1 MLTFVMPPIAD
12 DNIVIKI
19 NKNEYKLRFPLEN
32 INNKINTIIV
42 YNTLQINP
50 ETTPLNCRYNEPI
63 YPHIKPPIIMLN
75 IR

>member
-1 MLTFVMPPIAD
+1 MPPIAD

-19 NKNEYKLRFPLEN
+19 NKNEYELRFPSEN
-32 INNKINTIIV
+32 INNNINTVIV

-50 ETTPLNCRYNEPI
+50 ETIPLNDRYNEPI
-63 YPHIKPPIIMLN
+63 YPHIKLPIIMLN